1 MEIGRTESD
10 AEQSKVYCRRA
21 PKSTK
26 MAEKSGFF
34 ANPCFC
40 CTLGRQPSTM
50 LTAMRH
56 RSIYLA
62 ATLGIF
68 LTIPILAQTGQ
79 KRPDAPQLA
88 PYVPTPAEVVER
100 MLQLGQVGKGD
111 VLYDLG
117 CGDGRIPITAAKRF
131 GTRGVGVDIDPQRI
145 AEANAN
151 AKKEGVSHLV
161 TFKLQDAMT
170 TDVSEATVVTLYLLS
185 ASNLKLRPMLTK
197 QLKPGARIVSHAFSM
212 GDWQPDKVDTFID
225 TSGTTRTLYLWKAD
239 GKVRP

>member
-1 MEIGRTESD
+1 
-10 AEQSKVYCRRA
+10 
-21 PKSTK
+21 
-26 MAEKSGFF
+26 
-34 ANPCFC
+34 
-40 CTLGRQPSTM
+40 M
-50 LTAMRH
+50 LTTMRL
-56 RSIYLA
+56 RPISLA
-62 ATLGIF
+62 VAVSLF
-68 LTIPILAQTGQ
+68 LTLPLLAQTGQ

-88 PYVPTPAEVVER
+88 PYVPTPAEVVDR
-100 MLQLGQVGKGD
+100 MLQLGQVTKND
-111 VLYDLG
+111 TLYDLG

-161 TFKLQDAMT
+161 TFRLQDALT
-170 TDVSEATVVTLYLLS
+170 TDVSDATVVTLYLLS
-185 ASNLKLRPMLTK
+185 ASNLKLRPILTK

-212 GDWQPDKVDTFID
+212 GDWQPDKVDTFVD